1 MEKAKFEDWKKLD
14 IRIGKVKS
22 IKDHPNADKQY
33 ILMVDLGEGEH
44 DLQIVSGL
52 VGYYDKNELQGKKIV
67 VIRNL
72 EPRVI
77 RGVESQGMLLAA
89 IFKNKISLLQPDKD
103 IETGSKVE

>member
-14 IRIGKVKS
+14 IRIGRIKS

-33 ILMVDLGEGEH
+33 IIMVDLGKGEH

-52 VGYYDKNELQGKKIV
+52 VGYYDKDELQGKKIV

-89 IFKNKISLLQPDKD
+89 VFKNKISLLQSDKD